1 MNTDIQSEIT
11 AFPPELVCPAVTTDV
26 AAFMLKREEKRNYR
40 KNASTRLGI
49 LLIRRGI
56 PPFLGKWALPGGFLR
71 QDETVE
77 GCALRE
83 IGEETGI
90 TPNALVPLGTY
101 SRIDRDPRGRVISNA
116 FLAILSE
123 EPGQLQGGFDASDA
137 QWFEVA
143 FVEEPEG
150 SHYLKLSCGE
160 TVLTARLKKAQNKLG
175 KNTFEVLENHGLA
188 FDHAQI
194 IADAMTTLRASARMP
209 ELVLDLLPEKFTLS
223 ALQQVQE
230 TITNTTDAPAN
241 FRRKIAE
248 YVVET
253 EEYASGNGHRPA
265 KIYTKRNR

>member
-1 MNTDIQSEIT
+1 MNNDTA
-11 AFPPELVCPAVTTDV
+11 AFPPELVCPAVSTDV
-26 AAFMLKREEKRNYR
+26 AAFMLKREEKRSYR
-40 KNASTRLGI
+40 KNASSRLGI

-56 PPFLGKWALPGGFLR
+56 PPFLGQWALPGGFLR
-71 QDETVE
+71 AEETVE
-77 GCALRE
+77 ECALRE

-116 FLAILSE
+116 FLAVLSE
-123 EPGQLQGGFDASDA
+123 DPGQQRSGFDASDA
-137 QWFEVA
+137 QWFEIE
-143 FVEEPEG
+143 FSEEPEG
-150 SHYLKLSCGE
+150 IHLLKLSCGG
-160 TVLTARLKKAQNKLG
+160 TVLTARLEQTGSRLG
-175 KNTFEVLENHGLA
+175 KPAFRVLENEGLA

-194 IADAMTTLRASARMP
+194 IADAMTALRASARTP
-209 ELVLDLLPEKFTLS
+209 ELVLELLPEKFTLS

-248 YVVET
+248 YVEET

-265 KIYTKRNR
+265 KIYTKRKK

>member
-1 MNTDIQSEIT
+1 MNTDIPSEA
-11 AFPPELVCPAVTTDV
+11 AFPPELVCPAVSTDV
-26 AAFMLKREEKRNYR
+26 AAFMLKREEKRSYR
-40 KNASTRLGI
+40 KNASSRLGI

-56 PPFLGKWALPGGFLR
+56 PPFLGQWALPGGFLR
-71 QDETVE
+71 AEETVE
-77 GCALRE
+77 ECALRE

-116 FLAILSE
+116 FLAVLSE
-123 EPGQLQGGFDASDA
+123 DPGQQRGGFDASDA
-137 QWFEVA
+137 QWFEIE
-143 FVEEPEG
+143 FSEEPEG
-150 SHYLKLSCGE
+150 IHLLKLSCGG
-160 TVLTARLKKAQNKLG
+160 TVLTARLEQTGSRLG
-175 KNTFEVLENHGLA
+175 KPTFRVLENEGLA

-194 IADAMTTLRASARMP
+194 IADAMTALRASARTP
-209 ELVLDLLPEKFTLS
+209 ELVLELLPEKFTLS

-248 YVVET
+248 YVEET

-265 KIYTKRNR
+265 KIYTKRKK